1 MGEGQIRGSRGLRSG
16 DNEGMALA
24 RVDDMR
30 FDTPEGPRVIVVV
43 TPLVEIRVSHARLAA
58 SRRDGQTGIPL
69 DQEVLDAARRRS
81 GEDQIVVVRGKG
93 SDGGSWAFEGGLTE
107 KEQEELGYQLVHDQL
122 PTYRRLVAAGV
133 FALMHVDW
141 GVAECRAY
149 TEATKR
155 LLVELEESS
164 IPEFSGQNAERA
176 LVDRVDRWILKHLTF
191 FFGEPLE
198 AVFERVLSTQLPKLE
213 SRVPH
218 LREMVNSLP
227 ASAIG

>member
-1 MGEGQIRGSRGLRSG
+1 MS
-16 DNEGMALA
+16 LA

-43 TPLVEIRVSHARLAA
+43 TPLVEIRVSRSRLAEYR
-58 SRRDGQTGIPL
+58 SRGQTGIPL

-93 SDGGSWAFEGGLTE
+93 QGGGSWAFDEGLSE
-107 KEQEELGYQLVHDQL
+107 LEAEELGYQLVRDQL

-149 TEATKR
+149 TEASKR
-155 LLVELEESS
+155 LLGELEESS
-164 IPEFSGQNAERA
+164 IPEFSAQNAEHA
-176 LVDRVDRWILKHLTF
+176 AVDRADRWILKHLTF

-218 LREMVNSLP
+218 LREMVKSLP

>member
-1 MGEGQIRGSRGLRSG
+1 
-16 DNEGMALA
+16 
-24 RVDDMR
+24 MR
-30 FDTPEGPRVIVVV
+30 FDTPDGQRVIVVV
-43 TPLVEIRVSHARLAA
+43 TPLVEIRVSLPSIADH
-58 SRRDGQTGIPL
+58 RREGRTGIPL

-81 GEDQIVVVRGKG
+81 GEDQIIVVRGKG
-93 SDGGSWAFEGGLTE
+93 ADGGSWAFDDGLTE
-107 KEQEELGYQLVHDQL
+107 PEQDELGYQLVHDQL
-122 PTYRRLVAAGV
+122 PTYRRLIAAGV

-141 GVAECRAY
+141 GAAECRAY

-164 IPEFSGQNAERA
+164 IPEFSAQNAEHA
-176 LVDRVDRWILKHLTF
+176 AIDRVDRWILKHLTF
-191 FFGEPLE
+191 FFSEPLE

-213 SRVPH
+213 SRIPH

>member
-1 MGEGQIRGSRGLRSG
+1 
-16 DNEGMALA
+16 MALA

-30 FDTPEGPRVIVVV
+30 FDTAEGPRVIVVV
-43 TPLVEIRVSHARLAA
+43 TPLVEIRVSMAQLADFR
-58 SRRDGQTGIPL
+58 SQGRTGIPL
-69 DQEVLDAARRRS
+69 DEEVLEAARRRS
-81 GEDQIVVVRGKG
+81 GQDQIVLVRGKG
-93 SDGGSWAFEGGLTE
+93 EGGGSWAFDDGMSQQ
-107 KEQEELGYQLVHDQL
+107 EQEELGYQLVHDQL

-133 FALMHVDW
+133 YALMHVDW
-141 GVAECRAY
+141 GAAECHAY

-155 LLVELEESS
+155 LLLELEESS
-164 IPEFSGQNAERA
+164 IPEFSAPDAEHA
-176 LVDRVDRWILKHLTF
+176 AIDRVDRWILKHLTF
-191 FFGEPLE
+191 FFAEPLE